1 MDAARC
7 AHPSTGW
14 IIACSGALT
23 LRSASSTLR
32 LPPKMSV
39 SMALGLPPGKDHVHQ
54 IVFLLLAL
62 PFDEFF
68 PPRRA

>member
-1 MDAARC
+1 
-7 AHPSTGW
+7 
-14 IIACSGALT
+14 
-23 LRSASSTLR
+23 
-32 LPPKMSV
+32 
-39 SMALGLPPGKDHVHQ
+39 MALGLPPGKDHVHQ

>member
-14 IIACSGALT
+14 IIACSGAL
-23 LRSASSTLR
+23 TLR